1 MKKGFIDKWKDLEG
15 CQNLLFFAQLV
26 SEQIFDYSI
35 PSNRISTLN
44 SHYLCID
51 ALSAIDDIVDSG
63 VPEGTIKP
71 IIEELY
77 VSLEKDEAFVLSN
90 QSPLSLFV
98 KQENNG
104 YRKIYNT
111 KDIGFKDAQRIVNAI
126 HQKYFSNNS
135 YFHLL
140 KKLIKEIVESNDIDK
155 QDSLFKLT
163 KSFLTEL
170 INGGYHQQ
178 YIFDQLIYSFFN
190 KKTDVKTPARIS
202 RFLDAFTFNEKKF
215 DVVFIADKSFENVT
229 NKYNKYIVKNQLR
242 CRTQLEI
249 EETYL
254 KKDEDYRYFVVEDV
268 EDFDAHS
275 AAYGILKNFQFQA
288 SFYRLNDHNVQ
299 FDIANQKFFIY
310 DENDYFT
317 IYKHN
322 KSAVKKT
329 KTIPFELI
337 EKNFL
342 KGNQAASSA
351 FRSDF
356 SDGRAL
362 LNAVNFHSLSIDTI
376 SEENQLL
383 DLWATFE
390 TLLNIS
396 NKHTSDRIQ
405 QIVSILVPVLKQKY
419 LYSLFEQLSADIK
432 NYSKDVHSSILSVV
446 NGQNDVISIAKFVL
460 LDSYECERNQKVS
473 QMTDFPLLKERIM
486 YYNQVLSTKAGVYS
500 FVEKHSRRICWQIMR
515 IYRNRN
521 LIIHNG
527 RAMPYLSLLI
537 ENLHSYVDDFI
548 DYMINSFVQDAGKE
562 LIYQELFAKEC
573 EWLTRMNVKNKA
585 IDEETIEYMLQ

>member
-1 MKKGFIDKWKDLEG
+1 MKKGFIDKWKNLDG

-77 VSLEKDEAFVLSN
+77 DSLEKDEAFILSEQN
-90 QSPLSLFV
+90 PLSLFV
-98 KQENNG
+98 KQENNS
-104 YRKIYNT
+104 YRKVYNT
-111 KDIGFKDAQRIVNAI
+111 KEISFKDAQKIANAI
-126 HQKYFSNNS
+126 YQKYFSNNS
-135 YFHLL
+135 YFKLL
-140 KKLIKEIVESNDIDK
+140 KKLIKEIVESNDTSK

-202 RFLDAFTFNEKKF
+202 RFLDSFTFSEKEF

-229 NKYNKYIVKNQLR
+229 NKYNKYTVKNQLR
-242 CRTQLEI
+242 CRTELEI

-254 KKDEDYRYFVVEDV
+254 KKEEDQRYFVVENFKDY
-268 EDFDAHS
+268 DAHS
-275 AAYGILKNFQFQA
+275 AAYGVLKNFQFQA

-310 DENDYFT
+310 DENNYFT

-329 KTIPFELI
+329 KSIPFELI

-342 KGNQAASSA
+342 KGNKAASSA

-390 TLLNIS
+390 TLLDIS

-432 NYSKDVHSSILSVV
+432 NYSKDVHKSILSTV
-446 NGQNDVISIAKFVL
+446 NGQDDVVSMAKFVL
-460 LDSYECERNQKVS
+460 LDSFECERTQVLS
-473 QMTDFPLLKERIM
+473 QMMDFPLLKERIM
-486 YYNQVLSTKAGVYS
+486 YYNRVLSTKMGVYD
-500 FVEKHSRRICWQIMR
+500 FVEKHSRKINWQIMR

-527 RAMPYLSLLI
+527 RAMSYLSLLI

-548 DYMINSFVQDAGKE
+548 DYMINSFVRGAGKE

-573 EWLTRMNVKNKA
+573 EWLTKMNVKNKT
-585 IDEETIEYMLQ
+585 IDEGTIEYMLQ